1 MAKLLARVGMARSDE
16 AGVFRIKICGI
27 MTASDAQAAVA
38 AGADAIGLNF
48 VPASPRYIDQR
59 RAAEIVA
66 SLPKGVAKVGVFV
79 NSASQDIAN
88 LFDSLRLDLIQLHG
102 DEPPALLSELEGRP
116 VIKAFRPDA
125 SGLASIE
132 TFLDTC
138 REQRCTPRAILL
150 DARRDGIYGG
160 TGSIGDWDLAAAYQK
175 GARPPLVLAGGLT
188 PDNVAAA
195 IKAVAPSAVDAASG
209 VEASPGVKDKGLM
222 RRFAGAAASAFA
234 LLDRPATS
242 SR

>member
-1 MAKLLARVGMARSDE
+1 MGGRAGCHDLSDE

-27 MTASDAQAAVA
+27 MTASDAQAAVT

-48 VPASPRYIDQR
+48 VPASPRCIDQQ

-79 NSASQDIAN
+79 NSASQEIAN

-102 DEPPALLSELEGRP
+102 DEPPATLQHLADRP
-116 VIKAFRPDA
+116 VMKAFRPDA

-132 TFLDTC
+132 TFLDEC
-138 REQRCTPRAILL
+138 REQRCMPRAILL

-160 TGSIGDWDLAAAYQK
+160 TGSVGDWDLAAAFQK
-175 GARPPLVLAGGLT
+175 TGNRPPLVLAGGLT
-188 PDNVAAA
+188 PENVAAA
-195 IKAVAPSAVDAASG
+195 IEAVAPSAVDTASG
-209 VEASPGVKDKGLM
+209 VEGSPGVKDAGLM
-222 RRFAGAAASAFA
+222 RRFVSAAASAFA
-234 LLDRPATS
+234 QLDRTATS